1 MALNYGRL
9 LDGLNASATMADR
22 GVTGLPAINVLVG
35 AVQDATGAA
44 GATFTEYDTNGGRC
58 VAATGRMTWAL
69 GQPVAAEF
77 VDPQVPARAWY
88 GRVDGLPVPISE
100 PLLGRGLRGMAGHP
114 VTSGGQ
120 VVGAVHVYFV
130 DGRIESGDALLSAV
144 GATAHAIAN
153 LYPGRTAEP
162 VEGETD
168 RDLFLAVTGHELRT
182 PATVIKGYANM
193 LADRWDALAEADRR
207 EATQVLAQR
216 ADELAKLV
224 DRLLSASGGQPG
236 ATWLARAVPFD
247 LAEVVARAAG
257 ELPAELRRAV
267 RVELPH
273 GLPLAYGDPASLP
286 SILAELVTNARR
298 QSTEADVIELEAGAD
313 ERTVF
318 IQVSDRGVG
327 IAPEYVERAFERFWQ
342 AERSGQPH
350 SGVGLGLYLVRRLV
364 ERQNGWVS
372 LRPRDGGGT
381 VAEVRLPRA
390 DGPVR
395 PSVSGEA

>member
-1 MALNYGRL
+1 MALDYRRL
-9 LDGLNASATMADR
+9 LDGLNACATMADR
-22 GVTGLPAINVLVG
+22 GVRGLPVINVLIV
-35 AVQDATGAA
+35 AVQDAAGAA
-44 GATFTEYDTNGGRC
+44 GATFTEYDANSGRC

-77 VDPQVPARAWY
+77 VEPEVPARAWY
-88 GRVDGLPVPISE
+88 GRVDVLPVPIAE
-100 PLLGRGLRGMAGHP
+100 PLLGRGLHGMAGHP
-114 VTSGGQ
+114 VTSGGK
-120 VVGAVHVYFV
+120 VVGAVHLYFV
-130 DGRIESGDALLSAV
+130 DSRIDSGDALLAAI
-144 GATAHAIAN
+144 GAATHTIAR
-153 LYPGRTAEP
+153 LYPGRAAEP
-162 VEGETD
+162 FEGETD

-193 LADRWDALAEADRR
+193 LADRWDALTESDRR

-224 DRLLSASGGQPG
+224 ERLLSVSGGLPG
-236 ATWLARAVPFD
+236 TAWLARAVPFN

-257 ELPAELRRAV
+257 EMPTELRRTV

-286 SILAELVTNARR
+286 SILAELVTNASRHA
-298 QSTEADVIELEAGAD
+298 TEADVIELQAGAD

-318 IQVSDRGVG
+318 IHVCDRGVG
-327 IAPEYVERAFERFWQ
+327 IAPEHVERAFERFWQ
-342 AERSGQPH
+342 AGPSGRPRT
-350 SGVGLGLYLVRRLV
+350 GVGLGLYLVRRLV

-395 PSVSGEA
+395 PSASGEA